1 MPISFTNPYHTAITQ
16 YPVRGHDHAVN
27 YKPQHKAVLLSG
39 YGIAKYEVL
48 TAVLF
53 WFKSPGILLSVDVR
67 VVIDVSKDRTLISKV
82 KKTNVVNCLTLK
94 VKALCSV
101 ENSGLSN
108 DEQKTLRHL
117 CRNPK

>member
-1 MPISFTNPYHTAITQ
+1 M
-16 YPVRGHDHAVN
+16 
-27 YKPQHKAVLLSG
+27 
-39 YGIAKYEVL
+39 KYEVL

-53 WFKSPGILLSVDVR
+53 RLKSHGILRSVDVR

-82 KKTNVVNCLTLK
+82 KETNVVNCLTLI

-101 ENSGLSN
+101 ENSRLSN

-117 CRNPK
+117 CRNPPVTLAVST